1 MAEQQM
7 TPEQCKELEEK
18 LKKMS
23 PDEIAELQKQQCIF
37 CQIISGKIP
46 SKKVYDDEHCIV
58 VMDINPA
65 TRGHCLL
72 LPKKHFAIMPQ
83 IPENIL
89 DHLFIV
95 SKAMSKILL
104 KSMRVDGTNIFVANG
119 AAAGQRAPHF
129 MIHIIPRKEGDKV
142 MDIENHLVDLGIRQ
156 EIAEK
161 IENRFNELM
170 GIKKKVIKQKTL
182 KEVEKEVEELDSGD
196 KDEPEE
202 EDFPEAEEDDDKD
215 DNKKVEQG
223 SDEDSD
229 EEEPDEDDDSED
241 EKDDG
246 DASLDDIAN
255 LFK

>member
-1 MAEQQM
+1 MAEPQM
-7 TPEQCKELEEK
+7 TEEQRKELEEK

-23 PDEIAELQKQQCIF
+23 PEEIAELQKQQCIF

-46 SKKVYDDEHCIV
+46 SKKVYDDEHCII

-72 LPKKHFAIMPQ
+72 LPKQHFAIMPQ
-83 IPENIL
+83 IPEKIL
-89 DHLFIV
+89 DHMFIV
-95 SKAMSKILL
+95 AKAISKVLL
-104 KSMRVDGTNIFVANG
+104 KSMRAEGTNIFVANG

-129 MIHIIPRKEGDKV
+129 MIHIIPRKEDDGIMKV
-142 MDIENHLVDLGIRQ
+142 DTHLVDLEVRQ

-170 GIKKKVIKQKTL
+170 GIKKTVVKQKTL
-182 KEVEKEVEELDSGD
+182 KEVEKEAE
-196 KDEPEE
+196 EPEE
-202 EDFPEAEEDDDKD
+202 EDFPEADEDDD
-215 DNKKVEQG
+215 G
-223 SDEDSD
+223 D
-229 EEEPDEDDDSED
+229 EEEPEDEEPEEDDDSED
-241 EKDDG
+241 EDGEEPEEDASEEKDDE